1 MLTNA
6 DVAAE
11 LDAERQIT
19 QNLSLTLDQK
29 NRKIQEL
36 TQALKAEQVVRKKK
50 KHAITPTKLN
60 LLPSHWP

>member
-50 KHAITPTKLN
+50 SMP
-60 LLPSHWP
+60 